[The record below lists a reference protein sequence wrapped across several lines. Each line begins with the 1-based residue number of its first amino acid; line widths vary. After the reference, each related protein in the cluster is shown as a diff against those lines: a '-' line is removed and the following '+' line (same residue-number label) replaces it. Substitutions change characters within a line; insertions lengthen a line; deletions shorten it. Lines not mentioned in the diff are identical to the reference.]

1 MRERPASE
9 GQGRVWRSLRSATA
23 GTTKVGGERKVKEGM
38 EMNRLKAVY
47 RGWGI
52 PCAGTK
58 VYAARYREEWLK
70 KIPQAGVCRRAELL
84 YQQLDE
90 LQALRRKV
98 RAVLSREPKT

>member
-1 MRERPASE
+1 MAQSPFRYGGHNKSRGRKESERGNGNESA
-9 GQGRVWRSLRSATA
+9 QGRVS
-23 GTTKVGGERKVKEGM
+23 
-38 EMNRLKAVY
+38 RL
-47 RGWGI
+47 GI

-84 YQQLDE
+84 NQQLDE